1 LAVNLTPEQL
11 EELRQIDSATI
22 ANAIEE
28 FNVRDRTEG
37 YIGSDVRCLFP
48 EIGEAVVGYA
58 VTVKGDSTTHGRQRN
73 PSGQM
78 DLWEL
83 VERSPSPTIL
93 VIQDSGN
100 NPAKSCHF
108 GDVMATIFKALGGV
122 AVVTDGC
129 VRDLSE
135 VREIGVQYFARGV
148 TVSHG
153 TSVSLEP
160 GEPVIIDG
168 TPIRMGDLVHA
179 DENGVVVIPDEVA
192 GDLAEASR
200 QVLAYE
206 AKRKEFATQPGFT
219 VAKLREQAGL

>member
-1 LAVNLTPEQL
+1 
-11 EELRQIDSATI
+11 
-22 ANAIEE
+22 
-28 FNVRDRTEG
+28 
-37 YIGSDVRCLFP
+37 
-48 EIGEAVVGYA
+48 
-58 VTVKGDSTTHGRQRN
+58 
-73 PSGQM
+73 
-78 DLWEL
+78 
-83 VERSPSPTIL
+83 
-93 VIQDSGN
+93 
-100 NPAKSCHF
+100 
-108 GDVMATIFKALGGV
+108 
-122 AVVTDGC
+122 VVTDGC